1 MLLDECNAC
10 GKQLS
15 WVRKNV
21 SLCHCG
27 ADWREAP
34 NTLLPEHETALSRLA
49 YQWFG
54 FLPLVQDNSENNPLY
69 GLDFPNVLQ
78 ALLLVA
84 SQQEGLVVVQTE
96 TAYSPGKSRGKFTI
110 NWSTPFPFSTP
121 GPEISICSW
130 TKCVC

>member
-1 MLLDECNAC
+1 MLLDECNVC

-15 WVRKNV
+15 WVRKNL

-34 NTLLPEHETALSRLA
+34 NTPLPERETAVSRIA

-54 FLPLVQDNSENNPLY
+54 FLPLVQNNSENNPLY
-69 GLDFPNVLQ
+69 SLDFPNILE

-84 SQQEGLVVVQTE
+84 SQQEGRRRYKRQ
-96 TAYSPGKSRGKFTI
+96 PHIR
-110 NWSTPFPFSTP
+110 
-121 GPEISICSW
+121 PEKIEGSAL
-130 TKCVC
+130 